1 MPAAA
6 LPKDEAA
13 RLARLRDLAVMDT
26 SNEPLFDA
34 LAKAAAWI
42 TGRPIALISLVDR
55 DRQWFK
61 ANVGLTDTRQTPRD
75 QAFCSYTIL
84 DDQLLEVSDALLDER
99 FVDNPLV
106 TGPPGIRFY
115 AGAPIVL
122 HDGLR
127 MGSLCV
133 IDNQPGALTDVQREA
148 LRELA
153 RAVSEALEQRAELLQ
168 RNQALHIEA
177 QIAHRQVQLSKQLEQ
192 RLRASE
198 AFLDRTGR
206 AAGVGGWEVDL
217 LTQQI
222 VWSDATC
229 RIHDLPAG
237 HQPTMAE
244 ALSYFPRDAR
254 KQMQDALQACLA
266 TGSGWDI
273 ELPMVTAT
281 GREIWVRTVGG
292 VDYEE
297 GQPRRLSGAL
307 QDITLRRRAVA
318 ALEASER
325 RFRNLFQ
332 YSLGLICTHD
342 MDGVLLS
349 INPAAAHSLGY
360 AVNELIGCSLSE
372 LIPERRHHEFQ
383 LYLKRIKANGTDSGM
398 LLLTARDGGS
408 RVWQYHNVLDHDL
421 DEPYV
426 LGHAQDI
433 SEQQRV
439 ERKLRELAERD
450 SLTGCFNRRFL
461 AELAKASAADAR
473 WGCIA
478 FDLDRFKQVNDTY
491 GHQRGDEVLV
501 AMARFLRE
509 QLRAEDIVVRLGGD
523 EFLIFLPNT
532 DPHMTEDLAR
542 RIDAHRRSAPI
553 AFTMGWAIRQPGQTL
568 EAVLAE
574 ADRRLYQ
581 RRALRQEQVHPTT

>member
-6 LPKDEAA
+6 LPRDEAA
-13 RLARLRDLAVMDT
+13 RLARLRDMAVMDT
-26 SNEPLFDA
+26 PNEPLFDA
-34 LAKAAAWI
+34 LAKTAAWI
-42 TGRPIALISLVDR
+42 TGRPIALVSLVDR

-61 ANVGLTDTRQTPRD
+61 ANVGLTDTQQSPRD

-84 DDQLLEVSDALLDER
+84 DDQLLEVSDALLDAR

-133 IDNQPGALTDVQREA
+133 IDHQPGALTDTQREA

-217 LTQQI
+217 PTQQI

-244 ALSYFPRDAR
+244 ALSYFPSDAR
-254 KQMQDALQACLA
+254 QQIQDALQACL
-266 TGSGWDI
+266 TKGSGWDL

-281 GREIWVRTVGG
+281 GREIWVRSVGG

-342 MDGVLLS
+342 MNGILLS

-383 LYLKRIKANGTDSGM
+383 LYLQRIQANGTDSGT

-408 RVWQYHNVLDHDL
+408 RVWQYHNVLDQDL

-461 AELAKASAADAR
+461 AELAKASDSEAR

-501 AMARFLRE
+501 GMARFLRE

-523 EFLIFLPNT
+523 EFLIFLPQT
-532 DPHMTEDLAR
+532 DPHMTEDLVR
-542 RIDAHRRSAPI
+542 RIEAHRRSAPI
-553 AFTMGWAIRQPGQTL
+553 AFTMGWATRQPGQTL

-581 RRALRQEQVHPTT
+581 RRALRQEQVHPAT

>member
-6 LPKDEAA
+6 VPKDESA
-13 RLARLRDLAVMDT
+13 RLARLRDLAVLDT
-26 SNEPLFDA
+26 PTEPLFDA
-34 LAKAAAWI
+34 LAKAAAWV
-42 TGRPIALISLVDR
+42 TGRPIALISLIDH

-61 ANVGLTDTRQTPRD
+61 ANVGLAGTYQTPRD

-84 DDQLLEVSDALLDER
+84 GDQLLEVPDARQDER
-99 FVDNPLV
+99 FADNPLV

-133 IDNQPGALTDVQREA
+133 IDREPGVLTTVQREA

-177 QIAHRQVQLSKQLEQ
+177 QIAHQQVQLSNQLEQ

-206 AAGVGGWEVDL
+206 AAGVGGWELDL
-217 LTQQI
+217 RTQQI

-237 HQPTMAE
+237 HQPSMHE
-244 ALSYFPRDAR
+244 ALSYYPLEAR
-254 KQMQDALQACLA
+254 QRIQDALQACMDS
-266 TGSGWDI
+266 GSGWDL
-273 ELPMVTAT
+273 ELPMTTAT
-281 GREIWVRTVGG
+281 GREIWVRSVGG
-292 VDYEE
+292 VDYED

-307 QDITLRRRAVA
+307 QDISLRRRAVA

-342 MDGVLLS
+342 IHGVLLS

-360 AVNELIGCSLSE
+360 AVNELIGRSLGE
-372 LIPERRHHEFQ
+372 LIPPRRHEEFR
-383 LYLKRIKANGTDSGM
+383 LYLQRILANGSDSGM
-398 LLLTARDGGS
+398 LLLTSRDGGS
-408 RVWQYHNVLDHDL
+408 RVWQYHNVLDQDM

-450 SLTGCFNRRFL
+450 SLTGCYNRRFL
-461 AELAKASAADAR
+461 TELARASDPDAC

-523 EFLIFLPNT
+523 EFLIFLLQA
-532 DPHMTEDLAR
+532 DPHITEELAR
-542 RIDAHRRSAPI
+542 RIEAHRRSAPI
-553 AFTMGWAIRQPGQTL
+553 AFTMGWATRQPGQTL
-568 EAVLAE
+568 ETVLAE
-574 ADRRLYQ
+574 ADRKLYQ
-581 RRALRQEQVHPTT
+581 RRALRQEQVHPAS

>member
-1 MPAAA
+1 MSAAA
-6 LPKDEAA
+6 IDESA
-13 RLARLRDLAVMDT
+13 RLARLRDLAVLDT
-26 SNEPLFDA
+26 PTEPLFDA

-42 TGRPIALISLVDR
+42 TGRPIALISLIDR

-61 ANVGLTDTRQTPRD
+61 ANVGLAGSSQTPRD
-75 QAFCSYTIL
+75 QAFCSHTIL
-84 DDQLLEVSDALLDER
+84 DDQLLEVPDALQDQR
-99 FVDNPLV
+99 FADNPLV
-106 TGPPGIRFY
+106 IGAPGIRFY
-115 AGAPIVL
+115 AGAPITL
-122 HDGLR
+122 RDGMR

-133 IDNQPGALTDVQREA
+133 IDREPGELTQVQRET

-153 RAVSEALEQRAELLQ
+153 HAVSEALELRAELLQ

-177 QIAHRQVQLSKQLEQ
+177 QIAHQQVLLSVQLEQ

-217 LTQQI
+217 LTQQV

-229 RIHDLPAG
+229 RIHELPAG
-237 HQPTMAE
+237 YQPSMSE
-244 ALSYFPRDAR
+244 ALSYFPASAR
-254 KQMQDALQACLA
+254 EQIQTALQTCMASG
-266 TGSGWDI
+266 TGWDL
-273 ELPMVTAT
+273 ELPMTTAT
-281 GREIWVRTVGG
+281 GRDIWVRTVGG
-292 VDYEE
+292 VDYED
-297 GQPRRLSGAL
+297 GRPRRLSGAL
-307 QDITLRRRAVA
+307 QDISLRRRAMA

-342 MDGVLLS
+342 MSGVLLS

-360 AVNELIGCSLSE
+360 AVHELIGRSLSE
-372 LIPERRHHEFQ
+372 LIPPRRHDEFG
-383 LYLKRIKANGTDSGM
+383 LYLQRIQAHGSDSGR
-398 LLLTARDGGS
+398 LLLTSRDGSS

-450 SLTGCFNRRFL
+450 SLTGCFNRHFL
-461 AELAKASAADAR
+461 TALAQASAPEAC

-501 AMARFLRE
+501 AMATFLHE
-509 QLRAEDIVVRLGGD
+509 HLRAEDIVVRLGGD
-523 EFLIFLPNT
+523 EFLIFMPQADSHITAELV
-532 DPHMTEDLAR
+532 R
-542 RIDAHRRSAPI
+542 RIESQRHRAPI
-553 AFTMGWAIRQPGQTL
+553 QFTMGYATRQPNQTL

-581 RRALRQEQVHPTT
+581 QRSLRQDKTHGTA